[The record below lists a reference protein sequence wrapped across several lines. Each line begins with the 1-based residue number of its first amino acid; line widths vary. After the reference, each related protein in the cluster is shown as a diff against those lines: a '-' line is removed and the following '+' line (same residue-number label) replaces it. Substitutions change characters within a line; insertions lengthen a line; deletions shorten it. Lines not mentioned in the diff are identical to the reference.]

1 MSTKKID
8 ELFRSKLADHA
19 AAPGAD
25 AWARL
30 QGKMNPPQN
39 KKGFFWMPIAA
50 AVALLI
56 LAGWLVFRQSH
67 NSGGL
72 NQTLA
77 EKTIPTQPAVADSSV
92 NTAYQLNEA
101 NEPKPLAITTEVTRT
116 EQVTPKKKK
125 TQVTMQPAP
134 QLTASELQRD
144 QLIVSEETLAAN
156 PSEPTSAMVDV
167 PEVLVVT
174 EATKEQVAEA
184 GNLTETPMETPEVK
198 ITFIADDDERF
209 LQPVK
214 DLIASEAAKEK
225 KNGFG
230 KLIASARTLSNREIL
245 AEFRESKDDL
255 FNGNVR
261 LGIIKNEK
269 GQ

>member
-39 KKGFFWMPIAA
+39 KKGFFWIPIAA

-56 LAGWLVFRQSH
+56 LAGWLVFRQS
-67 NSGGL
+67 NDSGGL
-72 NQTLA
+72 NETLA
-77 EKTIPTQPAVADSSV
+77 EQTTSEQPELADSSH
-92 NTAYQLNEA
+92 NTTNQIGEIQQPQKSTSTAEST
-101 NEPKPLAITTEVTRT
+101 PT
-116 EQVTPKKKK
+116 EQVTPAKKKIQR
-125 TQVTMQPAP
+125 TVQPTTPRVASDEQSIRPTVAQVTLDAN
-134 QLTASELQRD
+134 TFEAS
-144 QLIVSEETLAAN
+144 ST
-156 PSEPTSAMVDV
+156 MVDV
-167 PEVLVVT
+167 PEVAEVPET
-174 EATKEQVAEA
+174 AKEQVALA
-184 GNLTETPMETPEVK
+184 DNVAETPMETPEVK

-245 AEFRESKDDL
+245 AELRESKDDL
-255 FNGNVR
+255 FNGNAR